1 MVAHHADPVA
11 NNPDVAYDENNL
23 VTLCHD
29 CHVRLHARN
38 AEVIGMSVLDMHR
51 VAMTRKPVQC
61 HAFRA
66 VCVGPSRAS
75 HPKSRY
81 PEPLGMPLQPN
92 WLGGGSSLTA
102 ARCFRFIE

>member
-1 MVAHHADPVA
+1 MTGRRAARAAGGAPAHAVWRACSFVCKAGD
-11 NNPDVAYDENNL
+11 D
-23 VTLCHD
+23 
-29 CHVRLHARN
+29 RN